1 MGFNKIILII
11 KKAIPY
17 IYLIVGISFVAK
29 GFYAIFNE
37 LDIYYLIFSL
47 ETKSKSIYVL
57 FNLFFGG
64 LILFTGIR
72 RLQSMRK

>member
-1 MGFNKIILII
+1 M

-17 IYLIVGISFVAK
+17 IYILVGISFLAK

-37 LDIYYLIFSL
+37 QEIYYLIFSL
-47 ETKSKSIYVL
+47 KTESKSVYIL

-64 LILFTGIR
+64 LILHSGIG
-72 RLQSMRK
+72 RLKRFKK

>member
-1 MGFNKIILII
+1 M

-17 IYLIVGISFVAK
+17 IYIIVGISFVIK

-37 LDIYYLIFSL
+37 QEIYYLIFSL
-47 ETKSKSIYVL
+47 KTESKSVYIL

-64 LILFTGIR
+64 LILYSGIG
-72 RLQSMRK
+72 RLKRFKRFKK